1 MSFPAIILAG
11 GMSKRMGKDKAT
23 LKINNLPL
31 ISHIVNKL
39 KMAGCNEIILQ
50 IKSVEQK
57 KKLKPFIS
65 NIEITWSLDEF
76 ENGDVLEA
84 LYSALKIAKEKG
96 WEWAQL
102 MPVDTPYVSP
112 ILFEKMPQLFNEN
125 IELII
130 PASKSSKNSPS
141 NGLEPL
147 LCCLKIVPALSKISE
162 SLTKKDRRLG
172 KIFSEMN
179 HLIITPDKWK
189 KWGINSGSFN
199 NLNRP
204 KDCE

>member
-1 MSFPAIILAG
+1 MPFPAIILAG
-11 GMSKRMGKDKAT
+11 GMSKRMGQDKAT
-23 LKINNLPL
+23 LKINNIPL
-31 ISHIVNKL
+31 ISHVVNKL

-65 NIEITWSLDEF
+65 NVEITWSLDEF
-76 ENGDVLEA
+76 GNGDVLEA

-125 IELII
+125 IEIII
-130 PASKSSKNSPS
+130 PASESSKDSPS

-147 LCCLKIVPALSKISE
+147 LCCLKIEPALSKISE

-179 HLIITPDKWK
+179 HLRINPDKWR
-189 KWGINSGSFN
+189 KWGINSESFN
-199 NLNRP
+199 NLNKP